1 MHTEAPHPEREI
13 HTTRLLKARPDQVFN
28 AWADP
33 VRLARWWGPKG
44 FSNTF
49 SEFDFRPGGDWRFVM
64 HGPNGVDYPNHWIY
78 RKVDRDHLVLD
89 HVVAPKFRLTAT
101 LAEEAGGTRL
111 TWVACS
117 RPPPSASGCGSTRRR
132 PTRRTS
138 TGWRRSW
145 PGRSD
150 PSKAADPHP
159 PQEPRPGAILGGR
172 PHQERGRPVSW
183 NPYPIRNSSLQRL
196 ARGAGLPARACG
208 RPTLSRNRPHIGWM
222 IDPVQELPP

>member
-111 TWVACS
+111 TWVALFE
-117 RPPPSASGCGSTRRR
+117 T
-132 PTRRTS
+132 
-138 TGWRRSW
+138 
-145 PGRSD
+145 
-150 PSKAADPHP
+150 AA
-159 PQEPRPGAILGGR
+159 EC
-172 PHQERGRPVSW
+172 ERVRQYAAPA
-183 NPYPIRNSSLQRL
+183 NEENFDRL
-196 ARGAGLPARACG
+196 EA
-208 RPTLSRNRPHIGWM
+208 
-222 IDPVQELPP
+222 ELAWAL